1 MSGALDGL
9 LVADFSRVLA
19 GPYCTMLLADLGA
32 EVVKVERPGAGDD
45 TRHWG
50 PPYAGGEATY
60 FLGVNRNKRSIALDL
75 KADAEVARALA
86 ARADVLVENFK
97 PGTMD
102 RLGLGYEA
110 LRELNP
116 GLVYCSITGFGSGA
130 GAGLPGYDLIAQ
142 AVGGLMSVT
151 GEPDGPGTKAGVA
164 LVDVITGLH
173 AALGIMAALHHRDHT
188 GEGGRVGEPGAGSRD
203 GESAP
208 GSRDGELAPGSR
220 DGGRGRPAGVGQHV
234 EVSLLSSLLSAL
246 SNHSSAY
253 AAAGVVPRAMGN
265 RHPSI
270 VPYEVFQAADRPIV
284 IAAGNDRQYRS
295 LCLALDRPDLAEDAR
310 YATNAA
316 RVAARDTLVADL
328 NAALAGR
335 TADEWFDRLTA
346 AGVPCGPI
354 NDLAA
359 AFALAQDLGL
369 EPSVE
374 LDGVGQVANPIR
386 LSATPPGYHRPP
398 PALGQDDA
406 WLREILG

>member
-1 MSGALDGL
+1 MSGALSGL

-45 TRHWG
+45 TRAWG

-75 KADAEVARALA
+75 RADADLQVARALA

-102 RLGLGYEA
+102 RLGLGHDA

-130 GAGLPGYDLIAQ
+130 GAALPGYDLIAQ

-173 AALGIMAALHHRDHT
+173 AALGVMAALRHRDST
-188 GEGGRVGEPGAGSRD
+188 GEGQRI
-203 GESAP
+203 
-208 GSRDGELAPGSR
+208 
-220 DGGRGRPAGVGQHV
+220 

-246 SNHSSAY
+246 TNHASAY

-270 VPYEVFQAADRPIV
+270 VPYEVFHAADRPIV
-284 IAAGNDRQYRS
+284 IAAGNDRQFQA
-295 LCLALDRPDLAEDAR
+295 LCAALDRPALARDPR
-310 YATNAA
+310 YATNPG
-316 RVAARDTLVADL
+316 RVAARESLVADL
-328 NAALAGR
+328 DAALAER

-359 AFALAQDLGL
+359 AFALAEDLGL

-386 LSATPPGYHRPP
+386 LSATPPAYHRPP
-398 PALGQDDA
+398 PALGQDAA
-406 WLREILG
+406 WVREILGR

>member
-1 MSGALDGL
+1 MSGALSGL

-45 TRHWG
+45 TRAWG

-75 KADAEVARALA
+75 RDDADLEVARALA

-102 RLGLGYEA
+102 RLGLGHDA

-130 GAGLPGYDLIAQ
+130 GAALPGYDLIAQ

-173 AALGIMAALHHRDHT
+173 AALGVMAALRHRDST
-188 GEGGRVGEPGAGSRD
+188 GEGQRI
-203 GESAP
+203 
-208 GSRDGELAPGSR
+208 
-220 DGGRGRPAGVGQHV
+220 

-246 SNHSSAY
+246 TNHASAY

-270 VPYEVFQAADRPIV
+270 VPYEVFHAADRPIV
-284 IAAGNDRQYRS
+284 IAAGNDRQFQA
-295 LCLALDRPDLAEDAR
+295 LCAALDRPGLARDPR
-310 YATNAA
+310 YATNPG
-316 RVAARDTLVADL
+316 RVAARESLVADL
-328 NAALAGR
+328 DAALAER

-359 AFALAQDLGL
+359 AFALAEDLGL

-386 LSATPPGYHRPP
+386 LSATPPAYHRPP
-398 PALGQDDA
+398 PALGQDAA
-406 WLREILG
+406 WVREILGR

>member
-1 MSGALDGL
+1 MSGALSGL

-32 EVVKVERPGAGDD
+32 EVVKVERPGTGDD
-45 TRHWG
+45 TRAWG
-50 PPYAGGEATY
+50 PPYAGGDATY
-60 FLGVNRNKRSIALDL
+60 FLAVNRNKRSVALDL
-75 KADAEVARALA
+75 RADAEAARALA

-97 PGTMD
+97 PGTME

-151 GEPDGPGTKAGVA
+151 GEPEGPGTKAGVA

-173 AALGIMAALHHRDHT
+173 AALGVMAALRHRDT
-188 GEGGRVGEPGAGSRD
+188 SGA
-203 GESAP
+203 
-208 GSRDGELAPGSR
+208 
-220 DGGRGRPAGVGQHV
+220 GQHV

-246 SNHSSAY
+246 TNHASAY

-284 IAAGNDRQYRS
+284 IAAGNDRQYQA
-295 LCLALDRPDLAEDAR
+295 LCAALDRPGLAGDPR

-316 RVAARDTLVADL
+316 RVAAREPLVADL
-328 NAALAGR
+328 NAALAER
-335 TADEWFDRLTA
+335 TADDWFERLTA

-359 AFALAQDLGL
+359 AFTLATDLGL
-369 EPSVE
+369 EPAVE
-374 LDGVGQVANPIR
+374 LDGVGQVAHPIR
-386 LSATPPGYHRPP
+386 LSATPPSYHRPP
-398 PALGQDDA
+398 PALGQDDG
-406 WLREILG
+406 WLREILDR

>member
-1 MSGALDGL
+1 MSGALSGL

-19 GPYCTMLLADLGA
+19 GPYATMLLADLGA

-45 TRHWG
+45 TRAWG
-50 PPYAGGEATY
+50 PPYAEGEATY

-75 KADAEVARALA
+75 RADAEVARALA
-86 ARADVLVENFK
+86 ARADVLVENFR
-97 PGTMD
+97 PGTME
-102 RLGLGYEA
+102 RLGLGYDT

-151 GEPDGPGTKAGVA
+151 GEPGGPGTKAGVA

-173 AALGIMAALHHRDHT
+173 AALGILAALHHRDTT
-188 GEGGRVGEPGAGSRD
+188 GQGGRVGGPGVPD
-203 GESAP
+203 GAP
-208 GSRDGELAPGSR
+208 GG
-220 DGGRGRPAGVGQHV
+220 GVGQRV

-246 SNHSSAY
+246 TNHSSAY

-284 IAAGNDRQYRS
+284 IAAGNDRQYRA
-295 LCLALDRPDLAEDAR
+295 LCAVLDRDDLAEDPL

-316 RVAARDTLVADL
+316 RVAAREMLVPAL

-335 TADEWFDRLTA
+335 TADEWFERLTA

-359 AFALAQDLGL
+359 AFALAEDLGL
-369 EPSVE
+369 EPAVE
-374 LDGVGQVANPIR
+374 LGGVGQVANPLR
-386 LSATPPGYHRPP
+386 MSATPPSYRLPP

-406 WLREILG
+406 WVREILGP